1 MYQTMNDVKEIY
13 LDNSATTKVF
23 PAVADLM
30 TRVMLET
37 YGNPSSMH
45 HKGVEAEKLLRNAKE
60 IFSSILKCDMKNIYF
75 TSGGTESDNIA
86 IIGAA
91 TAAKRKG
98 MHLITTQIEHPA
110 VINTMKHLES
120 EGYTVTYLPVD
131 SYGLVKLDK
140 LEAAITPE
148 TTLVSIMH
156 VNNEIGSMQNIAEI
170 GALIKKCNPETLFH
184 VDAVQGFGKAQIIPK
199 KMNIDLMSVSS
210 HKIHGP
216 KGMGMLY
223 VGDKVRLNP
232 IVFGGG
238 QQNGLRSGT
247 ENMPGIA
254 GMAKAADTV
263 CSKLKDDAD
272 KLYALKE
279 RLIKGALKL
288 EGVQVNGVELSD
300 ELKSA
305 LAAGNINETASE
317 ELKAAIAKT
326 APHIVSLSF
335 PGIRAEVMLHT
346 LENDGIY
353 VSAGSA
359 CSTHKPEPSATLK
372 AIGLDKSLLDCTLRF
387 SMSVFTTEDEIDK
400 TISVLTDKLPMLQK
414 YTRR

>member
-1 MYQTMNDVKEIY
+1 MNEVKEIY
-13 LDNSATTKVF
+13 LDNSATTRVF

-30 TRVMLET
+30 TRVMLEN

-45 HKGVEAEKLLRNAKE
+45 HKGVEAEKLFRNAKE
-60 IFSSILKCDMKNIYF
+60 IFSNILKCDMKNIYF

-91 TAAKRKG
+91 TAAKRRG

-120 EGYTVTYLPVD
+120 EGYTVTYLSVD
-131 SYGLVKLDK
+131 KYGLVNPEKLK
-140 LEAAITPE
+140 AAITPE

-156 VNNEIGSMQNIAEI
+156 VNNEIGAMQNVAEL
-170 GALIKKCNPETLFH
+170 GALIKSCNPETLFH
-184 VDAVQGFGKAQIIPK
+184 VDAVQGFGKAPILPK

-254 GMAKAADTV
+254 GMSKAAEML
-263 CSKLKDDAD
+263 CGKLKEDAE
-272 KLYALKE
+272 KLYALKA
-279 RLIKGALKL
+279 RLICGALAL

-300 ELKSA
+300 EIKA
-305 LAAGNINETASE
+305 KLAAGDLDESAASE
-317 ELKAAIAKT
+317 LMAAIEKT

-387 SMSVFTTEDEIDK
+387 SMSVFTTEEDIDK
-400 TISVLTDKLPMLQK
+400 TVAVLGDKLPMLQK

>member
-1 MYQTMNDVKEIY
+1 MNDVKEIY

>member
-1 MYQTMNDVKEIY
+1 LNYERRKRDI
-13 LDNSATTKVF
+13 LDNSATTRVF

-30 TRVMLET
+30 TRVMLES

-60 IFSSILKCDMKNIYF
+60 IFSGILKCDMKNIYF

-91 TAAKRKG
+91 TAAKRRG

-120 EGYTVTYLPVD
+120 EGYTVTYIPVD
-131 SYGLVKLDK
+131 SYGKVRLDK

-156 VNNEIGSMQNIAEI
+156 VNNEIGAMQDIAEI
-170 GALIKKCNPETLFH
+170 GALIKRCNPETLFH
-184 VDAVQGFGKAQIIPK
+184 VDAVQGFGKAVIIPK

-254 GMAKAADTV
+254 GMAKAADTL
-263 CSKLKDDAD
+263 CSKLKEDAE
-272 KLYALKE
+272 KLYDLKA

-288 EGVQVNGVELSD
+288 EGVQVNGVELTD
-300 ELKSA
+300 ELKSK
-305 LAAGNINETASE
+305 LAQGVLDDAAES
-317 ELKAAIAKT
+317 ELKDAIAKT

-400 TISVLTDKLPMLQK
+400 TVSVLSDKLPMLQK